1 MDLTGIGSLF
11 DAATSIVNKIF
22 PDKTQ
27 EEKDKAAKEMAEI
40 MNEHNLV
47 QGQLDINKAEAS
59 STNWFVA
66 GWRPACG
73 WIGALGLGYA
83 SILEPIARFIVNLNH
98 IQMTFPVLD
107 TTITMQVLFGMLGL
121 GVMRTVEKKSG
132 TEGNR

>member
-1 MDLTGIGSLF
+1 MDITGIGSIA
-11 DAATSIVNKIF
+11 DAAMGIVNKIW

-27 EEKDKAAKEMAEI
+27 EEKDKAAADMALI
-40 MNEHNLV
+40 MNQYNLTI
-47 QGQLDINKAEAS
+47 GQIETNKVEAA
-59 STNWFVA
+59 STNWFIA

-83 SILEPIARFIVNLNH
+83 SILEPIMRFIVNANH

-107 TTITMQVLFGMLGL
+107 TTITMQVLLGMLGL